1 MATPNSEG
9 GEEQE
14 AADTESKRPSPSEGG
29 RATSNTWGK

>member
-9 GEEQE
+9 GEEQ